1 MSDNGWMKI
10 KRSTAVDI
18 ADALREKKGSADLI
32 DPADFPAVIRGMSG
46 KLPSVIDKTVT
57 ELTFE
62 DFGNATKIGYI
73 VFRECK
79 NLTRVEIPKG
89 ITSIEGNAFMSC
101 SKLAEV
107 IFEEG
112 STLASIAS
120 QAFSGAQMTSLILP
134 CSVTSM
140 NGALYSCSKLAS
152 VSLPLA
158 CGSWN
163 SIFGDFFASYSSS
176 SKNSGVPSSLKTV
189 TITNANSVPEDCF
202 NACTSVKKIV
212 FDSGCSFTTIG
223 GDAFYG
229 CTSLSEIVLPA
240 SLTEFPTLGV
250 FGNCSALGKIVI
262 YAPEPPTL
270 PMMGLYGVPDTC
282 EFYVLPD
289 SVAKYK
295 AATNWAERGD
305 YIFQLEEGV

>member
-158 CGSWN
+158 CVSFP
-163 SIFGDFFASYSSS
+163 IYLRMLYYKASYISIYFIAELFQEKSVCIIFRISFMRLSSLFHSVIAAALLSPS
-176 SKNSGVPSSLKTV
+176 SKEL
-189 TITNANSVPEDCF
+189 
-202 NACTSVKKIV
+202 
-212 FDSGCSFTTIG
+212 
-223 GDAFYG
+223 
-229 CTSLSEIVLPA
+229 
-240 SLTEFPTLGV
+240 
-250 FGNCSALGKIVI
+250 
-262 YAPEPPTL
+262 
-270 PMMGLYGVPDTC
+270 
-282 EFYVLPD
+282 
-289 SVAKYK
+289 
-295 AATNWAERGD
+295 
-305 YIFQLEEGV
+305 